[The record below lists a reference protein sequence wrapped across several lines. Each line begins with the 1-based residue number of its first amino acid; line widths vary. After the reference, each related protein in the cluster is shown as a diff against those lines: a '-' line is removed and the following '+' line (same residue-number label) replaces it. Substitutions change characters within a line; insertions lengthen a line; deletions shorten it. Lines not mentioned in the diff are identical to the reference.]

1 MKVLVVGGGAAG
13 LMAAGAALRQGH
25 EVTVLEHMEKPAQ
38 KILVTGKG
46 RCNVT
51 NDCTAEEF
59 LHHVRTNPRFLFS
72 SLGAFPPAKTMEL
85 FESLG
90 VELKVERG
98 RRVFPVSDKA
108 EEIRQALL
116 RYADGADIVHDG
128 AKKLL
133 LEPLAQPEEAPAA
146 PEDPRHPKKKKPGPA
161 YRCVGVRG
169 TSGREY
175 KADAVLVATGGLS
188 YPTTGSTG
196 DGYKLAQ
203 QAGHTLVEPVPSLVS
218 LVSHDADCK
227 KMMGLALKNVTLTL
241 HEDGK
246 AIFEEQGEMLFTH
259 FGISG
264 PLTLSASSHLGDMKK
279 HKYEAFIDLKPALSE
294 EQLYDRITRD
304 FALLANHAAQGA
316 LVKLL
321 PSSMQPVM
329 VARWGID
336 PATRANQIT
345 REQKR
350 ELVQLMKHWRVS
362 IDARGDLAHAVITS
376 GGVSVREV
384 DPKTMQS
391 KKALGLYFA
400 GEVLDVDAY
409 TGGYN
414 LQIAFCTAQ
423 SFANHLELTSQSA
436 SQTAPSLGQQRL
448 PPAVERRQPGWRG
461 LSGWKFQ
468 IHREG
473 DIKMISVAIDGPAG
487 AGKSTL
493 ARRLAADF
501 GYIYVD
507 TGAMFRT
514 IGLYALRAGKEP
526 KDNEAVDAL
535 LPNITLE
542 FAFIEGEQHI
552 YLNGEDVS
560 TAIRT
565 EEVGMAASAVGA
577 NPAVRAFLLE
587 MQRDMAKTQNILMD
601 GRDIGTVVLPNA
613 TVKIFLTASPEARA
627 TRRWKEYQQK
637 GIDTPYEDVLADVKQ
652 RDYQDTHRAA
662 APLKQADDAVLLDT
676 SELNFEQSFEAMKKI
691 ITEKVR

>member
-1 MKVLVVGGGAAG
+1 MAKVVIIGGGAAG
-13 LMAAGAALRQGH
+13 LMAAGAAARQGH
-25 EVTVLEHMEKPAQ
+25 RVTVLEHTEKPGQ

-59 LHHVRTNPRFLFS
+59 LHHVRTNPRFLYS

-116 RYADGADIVHDG
+116 RYAAEAEIVEDGAQ
-128 AKKLL
+128 KLL
-133 LEPLAQPEEAPAA
+133 LEPMAPAEEPEAPG
-146 PEDPRHPKKKKPGPA
+146 PSENPRHPKKKKPGPA
-161 YRCVGVRG
+161 ARCVGVRG

-175 KADAVLVATGGLS
+175 RADAVLVATGGLS

-196 DGYKLAQ
+196 DGYKLAR
-203 QAGHTLVEPVPSLVS
+203 QAGHTLVDPVPSLVS
-218 LVSHDADCK
+218 LVSRDPDCK

-241 HEDGK
+241 YEDKK
-246 AIFEEQGEMLFTH
+246 AIFTEQGEMLFTH

-279 HKYEAFIDLKPALSE
+279 HTYHAEIDLKPALGE

-329 VARWGID
+329 VERWGID
-336 PATRANQIT
+336 PATKANQIT

-350 ELVQLMKHWRVS
+350 ELVRLMKHWAVS
-362 IDARGDLAHAVITS
+362 IDARGDLAHAVITA

-384 DPKTMQS
+384 DPKTMES
-391 KKALGLYFA
+391 KKAKGLYFA

-423 SFANHLELTSQSA
+423 SFAN
-436 SQTAPSLGQQRL
+436 
-448 PPAVERRQPGWRG
+448 
-461 LSGWKFQ
+461 
-468 IHREG
+468 
-473 DIKMISVAIDGPAG
+473 
-487 AGKSTL
+487 
-493 ARRLAADF
+493 
-501 GYIYVD
+501 
-507 TGAMFRT
+507 
-514 IGLYALRAGKEP
+514 
-526 KDNEAVDAL
+526 N
-535 LPNITLE
+535 
-542 FAFIEGEQHI
+542 
-552 YLNGEDVS
+552 
-560 TAIRT
+560 
-565 EEVGMAASAVGA
+565 
-577 NPAVRAFLLE
+577 
-587 MQRDMAKTQNILMD
+587 
-601 GRDIGTVVLPNA
+601 
-613 TVKIFLTASPEARA
+613 
-627 TRRWKEYQQK
+627 
-637 GIDTPYEDVLADVKQ
+637 
-652 RDYQDTHRAA
+652 
-662 APLKQADDAVLLDT
+662 LK
-676 SELNFEQSFEAMKKI
+676 
-691 ITEKVR
+691 

>member
-1 MKVLVVGGGAAG
+1 MTDLLIIGGGAAG
-13 LMAAGAALRQGH
+13 LMAAGAACARGLTTA
-25 EVTVLEHMEKPAQ
+25 VVEHNPKGPGQ
-38 KILVTGKG
+38 KLLITGKG

-72 SLGAFPPAKTMEL
+72 SLGAFPPARTMEL

-116 RYADGADIVHDG
+116 RYAQDAEIVYDG

-133 LEPLAQPEEAPAA
+133 LEELPPEPEAAPAV
-146 PEDPRHPKKKKPGPA
+146 PENPRHPKKKKAGPA
-161 YRCVGVRG
+161 LRCVGVRG
-169 TSGREY
+169 TSGKEY
-175 KADAVLVATGGLS
+175 RADAVLVATGGVS
-188 YPTTGSTG
+188 YPITGSTG
-196 DGYKLAQ
+196 DGYRLAQ

-218 LVSHDADCK
+218 LVSHDPDCK

-241 HEDGK
+241 FEDGK
-246 AIFEEQGEMLFTH
+246 DIFEEQGEMLFTH

-279 HKYEAFIDLKPALSE
+279 HRYHAEIDLKPALSE

-350 ELVQLMKHWRVS
+350 ELVHLMKHWRVS

-423 SFANHLELTSQSA
+423 SFANHL
-436 SQTAPSLGQQRL
+436 
-448 PPAVERRQPGWRG
+448 
-461 LSGWKFQ
+461 
-468 IHREG
+468 
-473 DIKMISVAIDGPAG
+473 
-487 AGKSTL
+487 
-493 ARRLAADF
+493 
-501 GYIYVD
+501 
-507 TGAMFRT
+507 
-514 IGLYALRAGKEP
+514 
-526 KDNEAVDAL
+526 
-535 LPNITLE
+535 
-542 FAFIEGEQHI
+542 
-552 YLNGEDVS
+552 
-560 TAIRT
+560 
-565 EEVGMAASAVGA
+565 
-577 NPAVRAFLLE
+577 
-587 MQRDMAKTQNILMD
+587 
-601 GRDIGTVVLPNA
+601 
-613 TVKIFLTASPEARA
+613 
-627 TRRWKEYQQK
+627 
-637 GIDTPYEDVLADVKQ
+637 
-652 RDYQDTHRAA
+652 
-662 APLKQADDAVLLDT
+662 
-676 SELNFEQSFEAMKKI
+676 
-691 ITEKVR
+691 

>member
-1 MKVLVVGGGAAG
+1 MAKVVIIGGGAAG
-13 LMAAGAALRQGH
+13 LMAAGAAVRQGH
-25 EVTVLEHMEKPAQ
+25 TVTVLEHTEKPGQ

-59 LHHVRTNPRFLFS
+59 LHHVRTNPRFLYS

-116 RYADGADIVHDG
+116 RYAAEAEIVEDGAQT
-128 AKKLL
+128 LL
-133 LEPLAQPEEAPAA
+133 LEPMAPAEEPEAPG
-146 PEDPRHPKKKKPGPA
+146 PSENPRHPKKKKPGPA
-161 YRCVGVRG
+161 ARCVGVRG

-175 KADAVLVATGGLS
+175 RADAVLVATGGLS

-196 DGYKLAQ
+196 DGYKLAR
-203 QAGHTLVEPVPSLVS
+203 QAGHTLVDPVPSLVS
-218 LVSHDADCK
+218 LVSRDPDCK

-241 HEDGK
+241 YEDKK
-246 AIFEEQGEMLFTH
+246 AIFAEQGEMLFTH

-279 HKYEAFIDLKPALSE
+279 HTYHAEIDLKPALSE

-329 VARWGID
+329 VERWGID
-336 PATRANQIT
+336 PATKANQIT

-350 ELVQLMKHWRVS
+350 ELVHLMKHWAVS
-362 IDARGDLAHAVITS
+362 IDARGDLAHAVITA

-384 DPKTMQS
+384 DPKTMES
-391 KKALGLYFA
+391 KKAKGLYFA

-423 SFANHLELTSQSA
+423 SFANNL
-436 SQTAPSLGQQRL
+436 
-448 PPAVERRQPGWRG
+448 
-461 LSGWKFQ
+461 
-468 IHREG
+468 
-473 DIKMISVAIDGPAG
+473 
-487 AGKSTL
+487 
-493 ARRLAADF
+493 
-501 GYIYVD
+501 
-507 TGAMFRT
+507 
-514 IGLYALRAGKEP
+514 
-526 KDNEAVDAL
+526 
-535 LPNITLE
+535 
-542 FAFIEGEQHI
+542 
-552 YLNGEDVS
+552 
-560 TAIRT
+560 
-565 EEVGMAASAVGA
+565 
-577 NPAVRAFLLE
+577 
-587 MQRDMAKTQNILMD
+587 
-601 GRDIGTVVLPNA
+601 
-613 TVKIFLTASPEARA
+613 
-627 TRRWKEYQQK
+627 
-637 GIDTPYEDVLADVKQ
+637 
-652 RDYQDTHRAA
+652 
-662 APLKQADDAVLLDT
+662 
-676 SELNFEQSFEAMKKI
+676 
-691 ITEKVR
+691 

>member
-72 SLGAFPPAKTMEL
+72 SLGAFPPARTMEL

-146 PEDPRHPKKKKPGPA
+146 PEDPRRPKKKKPGPA

-196 DGYKLAQ
+196 DGYKLAR

-218 LVSHDADCK
+218 LVSNDADCK

-279 HKYEAFIDLKPALSE
+279 HRYEAFIDLKPALSE

-423 SFANHLELTSQSA
+423 SFANNL
-436 SQTAPSLGQQRL
+436 
-448 PPAVERRQPGWRG
+448 
-461 LSGWKFQ
+461 
-468 IHREG
+468 
-473 DIKMISVAIDGPAG
+473 
-487 AGKSTL
+487 
-493 ARRLAADF
+493 
-501 GYIYVD
+501 
-507 TGAMFRT
+507 
-514 IGLYALRAGKEP
+514 
-526 KDNEAVDAL
+526 
-535 LPNITLE
+535 
-542 FAFIEGEQHI
+542 
-552 YLNGEDVS
+552 
-560 TAIRT
+560 
-565 EEVGMAASAVGA
+565 
-577 NPAVRAFLLE
+577 
-587 MQRDMAKTQNILMD
+587 
-601 GRDIGTVVLPNA
+601 
-613 TVKIFLTASPEARA
+613 
-627 TRRWKEYQQK
+627 
-637 GIDTPYEDVLADVKQ
+637 
-652 RDYQDTHRAA
+652 
-662 APLKQADDAVLLDT
+662 
-676 SELNFEQSFEAMKKI
+676 
-691 ITEKVR
+691 

>member
-51 NDCTAEEF
+51 NDCTVEEF

-133 LEPLAQPEEAPAA
+133 LEPLTQPEEAPAA
-146 PEDPRHPKKKKPGPA
+146 PENPRHPKKKKPGPA

-203 QAGHTLVEPVPSLVS
+203 QAGHPLVEPVPSLVS

-246 AIFEEQGEMLFTH
+246 PIFEEQGEMLFTH

-279 HKYEAFIDLKPALSE
+279 HKYHAEIDLKPALSE

-350 ELVQLMKHWRVS
+350 ELVQLMKHWNVP

-423 SFANHLELTSQSA
+423 SFANNL
-436 SQTAPSLGQQRL
+436 
-448 PPAVERRQPGWRG
+448 
-461 LSGWKFQ
+461 
-468 IHREG
+468 
-473 DIKMISVAIDGPAG
+473 
-487 AGKSTL
+487 
-493 ARRLAADF
+493 
-501 GYIYVD
+501 
-507 TGAMFRT
+507 
-514 IGLYALRAGKEP
+514 
-526 KDNEAVDAL
+526 
-535 LPNITLE
+535 
-542 FAFIEGEQHI
+542 
-552 YLNGEDVS
+552 
-560 TAIRT
+560 
-565 EEVGMAASAVGA
+565 
-577 NPAVRAFLLE
+577 
-587 MQRDMAKTQNILMD
+587 
-601 GRDIGTVVLPNA
+601 
-613 TVKIFLTASPEARA
+613 
-627 TRRWKEYQQK
+627 
-637 GIDTPYEDVLADVKQ
+637 
-652 RDYQDTHRAA
+652 
-662 APLKQADDAVLLDT
+662 
-676 SELNFEQSFEAMKKI
+676 
-691 ITEKVR
+691 